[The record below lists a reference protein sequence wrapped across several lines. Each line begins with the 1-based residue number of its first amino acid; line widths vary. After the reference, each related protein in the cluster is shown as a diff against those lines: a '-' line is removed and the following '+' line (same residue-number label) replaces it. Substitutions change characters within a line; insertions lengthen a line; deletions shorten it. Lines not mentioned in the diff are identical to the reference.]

1 MVFHQSCPWAVS
13 FPNGLPP
20 TTKTAFT
27 FQFPWIDTSDFPD
40 EILNVHPTQLYEAFI
55 CGCLFYVLWKYRSK
69 IRYPGQLFFSYLVL
83 AGIERFCIEFLR
95 TNEKYL
101 FEIFS
106 GAQIFSVIIIFIGTY
121 FLTYPLHN
129 AD

>member
-1 MVFHQSCPWAVS
+1 
-13 FPNGLPP
+13 
-20 TTKTAFT
+20 
-27 FQFPWIDTSDFPD
+27 
-40 EILNVHPTQLYEAFI
+40 
-55 CGCLFYVLWKYRSK
+55 
-69 IRYPGQLFFSYLVL
+69 VL

-106 GAQIFSVIIIFIGTY
+106 GAQIFSVIIILIGTY